1 MQCIRDSASRVVKF
15 PKDMPALFLSGSMD
29 EIVPPAQFLKL
40 FELCSSDRK
49 RLRKFPY
56 GTHNDT
62 CVAPGYWPEIA
73 KWMEEELKLGSLKQ
87 GLARSDTYDEKRM
100 EGAEDELK
108 GTMGAGSIAP

>member
-1 MQCIRDSASRVVKF
+1 
-15 PKDMPALFLSGSMD
+15 MPALFLSGSMD
-29 EIVPPAQFLKL
+29 EIVPPKQFLKL

-49 RLRKFPY
+49 KLKTFEY

-73 KWMEEELKLGSLKQ
+73 TWMKEEIISTPKGGKPE
-87 GLARSDTYDEKRM
+87 RSETYDEKRM
-100 EGAEDELK
+100 EGAEDELM